1 MISRATARAGF
12 GPTRLPA
19 SALRNMAPGT
29 MRMLR
34 VRMVV
39 PPRDE
44 SKRLGRRLNPNTPIY
59 WEWRNGGSGWM
70 RRVDVKKGNWDWLSG
85 RLGKGVAPP
94 VLWRAC
100 GLGPYGLR

>member
-1 MISRATARAGF
+1 MISRATARAGL

-19 SALRNMAPGT
+19 SALRNMAPEK

-59 WEWRNGGSGWM
+59 WEWGNGASGWM
-70 RRVDVKKGNWDWLSG
+70 RRKREGEWKGKWDWLSD
-85 RLGKGVAPP
+85 RLGKGSH
-94 VLWRAC
+94 LRLFC
-100 GLGPYGLR
+100 EGLGWVST